1 MTVIEKKRKKM
12 RDLDRD
18 DLDYDELTVSEGEF
32 DDEEQ
37 KKFHEY
43 LKDRRNDIAQKAEK
57 PKEFDDTPY

>member
-43 LKDRRNDIAQKAEK
+43 LKDRRNDIA
-57 PKEFDDTPY
+57 